1 MSKAEAKINREM
13 MMLAKDQAPRIRAS
27 LGESKEERKLI
38 IVGTKPYIP
47 DLNAEPCFDS
57 EGEEK
62 EETEDN
68 HIAPRL
74 SKEHQLEIFLRASYF
89 EYSKLQFFNKKLSH
103 LLGVLPEL
111 PMHDYCFVHSDK
123 ETICA
128 GAQLIVVGRELEG
141 IVVWRYEL
149 ENNKWFKG
157 PAMITP
163 RVMYG
168 SASRGT
174 DAFFAG
180 GINEVY
186 QAVNIAEKYN
196 ADTKTWTVIR
206 EMHKKRKFSSG
217 FFLCGKFYVIGGRDE
232 NNENLTCGER
242 YDDETNSWELI
253 PDMLKDMAFTS
264 SHSPP
269 LIAVVDNNLYLME
282 NSVSELRVYDRNTNV
297 WKKLGVVPV
306 EANITLGWG
315 VAFKSIGDRLL
326 VIGPSS
332 SQSYYRRTVVYTC
345 RPSPKVEEQIWEEL
359 KDCCDIAYYHQ
370 YILNCSVMFA

>member
-1 MSKAEAKINREM
+1 
-13 MMLAKDQAPRIRAS
+13 
-27 LGESKEERKLI
+27 
-38 IVGTKPYIP
+38 
-47 DLNAEPCFDS
+47 
-57 EGEEK
+57 
-62 EETEDN
+62 
-68 HIAPRL
+68 
-74 SKEHQLEIFLRASYF
+74 
-89 EYSKLQFFNKKLSH
+89 
-103 LLGVLPEL
+103 
-111 PMHDYCFVHSDK
+111 MHDYCFVHSDK
-123 ETICA
+123 GNNVC
-128 GAQLIVVGRELEG
+128 GSQLIVVGRELEG

-174 DAFFAG
+174 EAFFAG

-186 QAVNIAEKYN
+186 QAVNIVEKYN
-196 ADTKTWTVIR
+196 ADTKTWAVIR

-217 FFLCGKFYVIGGRDE
+217 FFLSGKFYVIGGRDE
-232 NNENLTCGER
+232 NNENLTCGEM
-242 YDDETNSWELI
+242 YDEETNSWELI
-253 PDMLKDMAFTS
+253 PYMLKEMAFTS

-269 LIAVVDNNLYLME
+269 LIAVVDDNLYLMD

-306 EANITLGWG
+306 ETNITLGWG

-332 SQSYYRRTVVYTC
+332 SQSCNRRTVVYTC
-345 RPSPKVEEQIWEEL
+345 RPSPKVEEQLWEEL
-359 KDCCDIAYYHQ
+359 KDSCDIAYYHQ
-370 YILNCSVMFA
+370 FILNCCVMFA